1 MEKVVV
7 SGGRSEGMGWVTL
20 LPAKLVESQINEIF
34 TWENG
39 KNDFT
44 HKQGNLRCVLWILL
58 LLYQIKAVPVPA
70 FIPTQFIIYHK
81 YTKMLDEFNEMT

>member
-58 LLYQIKAVPVPA
+58 LLYQIKADEGGTRPCFYSDTVHY
-70 FIPTQFIIYHK
+70 IP
-81 YTKMLDEFNEMT
+81 